1 MNSTVA
7 PVPDDFRLP
16 VIYVL
21 DGNSLFPLVG
31 YLTNAIVSF
40 SRQLPA
46 ALVVAI
52 GYAPDPSSSRAHNI
66 KKSQALRTRDLSP
79 AATHVKTPLA
89 GREAPRTFW
98 PSSLRSSNRSLRRAI
113 Q

>member
-1 MNSTVA
+1 VNSTVA
-7 PVPDDFRLP
+7 PVPDDFQLP

-21 DGNSLFPLVG
+21 DGNSLSPLVG

-52 GYAPDPSSSRAHNI
+52 GC
-66 KKSQALRTRDLSP
+66 
-79 AATHVKTPLA
+79 
-89 GREAPRTFW
+89 
-98 PSSLRSSNRSLRRAI
+98 
-113 Q
+113 